1 METNNMRSALGSR
14 RTAPLK
20 RLSAAAVLVAAG
32 FATPAM
38 ASGDKVDPQFV
49 YNSSLAATCAS
60 CHGTNGVSV
69 ADARVP
75 WINTL
80 TPKEIAKAMLEYKNG
95 TRSGTIMPQL
105 AKGYTEA
112 QIEIIAQVLGKK

>member
-1 METNNMRSALGSR
+1 MRRSFGSR

-20 RLSAAAVLVAAG
+20 RLSAAAVLIAAG
-32 FATPAM
+32 FSTSAM

-105 AKGYTEA
+105 AKGFTEE

>member
-1 METNNMRSALGSR
+1 MKHALGST
-14 RTAPLK
+14 RTRPLK
-20 RLSAAAVLVAAG
+20 HLSAAAILVAAG

-38 ASGDKVDPQFV
+38 ASGEKVDPQFV
-49 YNSSLAATCAS
+49 YNSALAATCAS

-75 WINTL
+75 WINGL
-80 TPKEIAKAMLEYKNG
+80 TPQEMSKAMLEYKNG
-95 TRSGTIMPQL
+95 TRNGTIMPQL
-105 AKGYTEA
+105 AKGYTDE

>member
-1 METNNMRSALGSR
+1 MRSALGSR

-32 FATPAM
+32 FATPTM

-80 TPKEIAKAMLEYKNG
+80 TPKEIAKAMLEYKDG

>member
-1 METNNMRSALGSR
+1 MKCNFGSMRKGS
-14 RTAPLK
+14 LK
-20 RLSAAAVLVAAG
+20 HLSAAAILVAAG

-49 YNSSLAATCAS
+49 YNSALAATCAS

-80 TPKEIAKAMLEYKNG
+80 TPKEMAKAMLEYKNG
-95 TRSGTIMPQL
+95 TRNGTIMPQL
-105 AKGYTEA
+105 AKGYTDE

>member
-1 METNNMRSALGSR
+1 MRRAFGLSR
-14 RTAPLK
+14 TWSLK
-20 RLSAAAVLVAAG
+20 RLGAAAVLVAAG
-32 FATPAM
+32 FATPAI

-105 AKGYTEA
+105 AKGYTDE
-112 QIEIIAQVLGKK
+112 QIEIVAQVLGKK

>member
-1 METNNMRSALGSR
+1 MKRDFGSVRSG
-14 RTAPLK
+14 PLK
-20 RLSAAAVLVAAG
+20 RLSATVVLVAAG

-80 TPKEIAKAMLEYKNG
+80 TPQEIAKAMLEYKNG
-95 TRSGTIMPQL
+95 TRTGTIMPQL
-105 AKGYTEA
+105 AKGYTVE

>member
-1 METNNMRSALGSR
+1 MKRNLGSTR
-14 RTAPLK
+14 IGPLK
-20 RLSAAAVLVAAG
+20 HLSAAAILVAV
-32 FATPAM
+32 FAAPAM

-80 TPKEIAKAMLEYKNG
+80 TPKEISTAMLEYKNG
-95 TRSGTIMPQL
+95 TRTGTIMHQL
-105 AKGYTEA
+105 AKGYTDE

>member
-1 METNNMRSALGSR
+1 MKRDFGLVRNG
-14 RTAPLK
+14 PLMS
-20 RLSAAAVLVAAG
+20 LSAAAVLAAAG

-38 ASGDKVDPQFV
+38 ASGEKVDAQYV

-69 ADARVP
+69 EGARVP
-75 WINTL
+75 LVNTL
-80 TPKEIAKAMLEYKNG
+80 TPQEITQRMLEYKDG

-105 AKGYTEA
+105 AKGYTNE